1 MSSFPIYLWKLVLSS
16 SPPNWMWR
24 RSLCAHSTSF
34 EIGWYFCTVGMC
46 CVLRKQQRWE
56 MSFSIHFIIE
66 RKEKE
71 YKMMTQRWWWWGP
84 ACPLTTSI
92 DEIILARR
100 TTNKKKKKKQDGNL
114 RLYNITETC
123 VATSSTYPPRR
134 RRINLS
140 AFWLLLFFLPPA
152 NPPLPPPFFFCEEGG
167 GEVEKV
173 LCVNWI
179 TMKFN
184 LETKI
189 YNRGNS
195 LCSIHVTS
203 LPKFKLT
210 FVCLFVCESF
220 WPTCLN
226 DENILRPSRLCCT
239 VLFK

>member
-24 RSLCAHSTSF
+24 RSLYAHSTSC
-34 EIGWYFCTVGMC
+34 EIGWYFCTVGRC

-71 YKMMTQRWWWWGP
+71 YKMMTQRWWWWWGP

-140 AFWLLLFFLPPA
+140 AFWLLLFFLP
-152 NPPLPPPFFFCEEGG
+152 
-167 GEVEKV
+167 
-173 LCVNWI
+173 
-179 TMKFN
+179 
-184 LETKI
+184 KI
-189 YNRGNS
+189 YYDHIFPFT
-195 LCSIHVTS
+195 LTS
-203 LPKFKLT
+203 LVSLSSLIAHWIYYT
-210 FVCLFVCESF
+210 IS
-220 WPTCLN
+220 
-226 DENILRPSRLCCT
+226 
-239 VLFK
+239 